1 MTDHLSDEQH
11 RQLAPAARL
20 RFKTPIPTRDIS
32 NGEFMPNP
40 QSPAQKRVEARMCD
54 LADHLGGKQG
64 LDRRTFLGSAS
75 GMAAGFLA
83 LNEVFG
89 NVFMVSRAEAAT
101 PELAQERAQR
111 FAGQFVFDGHT
122 HFLRQDAGPKSPLRF
137 FVQLRKLTGKAGWNK
152 DLKPEEQTY
161 ADLLFR
167 NYVKE
172 MFLDSDTKVAII
184 SGAPADKP
192 ENWFLT
198 NKMMVDG
205 RTKINNFAGAPR
217 AMSHAIFNP
226 GQPGWIE
233 DIARVAEQLK
243 PDSWKGYTVGDNL
256 NKAATKL
263 AWRMDDEKVAYKG
276 YEQMRKVG
284 IKTVCVH
291 KGLFTRQE
299 AAKLPRMTR
308 HADVSDVGKAA
319 KDFPDLNFVVYH
331 AGFRHLGPGGPP
343 DADKEFAQTGRLS
356 WVSELA
362 EIPEKYGVNNVY
374 ADLGAV
380 FAVTCISQPKIAA
393 AMLGILIKGLGVDK
407 VLWGTDSLWFGSPQW
422 QIEALRR
429 MEIPEAMRKKHRFA
443 PLGAADGLVKSAILG
458 LNSARLYN
466 LNLDVRKAQLEGDR
480 FAQLKTD
487 AAPIR
492 RRRSNTAY
500 GYVLKA
506 G

>member
-1 MTDHLSDEQH
+1 MTDHLSDEQY

-20 RFKTPIPTRDIS
+20 RLKTPIPTRDIS

-40 QSPAQKRVEARMCD
+40 QSDAQKRVEARMSD
-54 LADHLGGKQG
+54 LADELGSKRG
-64 LDRRTFLGSAS
+64 LDRRTFLGTAS

-89 NVFMVSRAEAAT
+89 RVFEVSRAEAAT
-101 PELAQERAQR
+101 PDMAEQRAQSL
-111 FAGQFVFDGHT
+111 AGQFVFDGHT
-122 HFLRQDAGPKSPLRF
+122 HFLRPDAGPKSPLRF
-137 FVQLRKLTGKAGWNK
+137 FIQLRQLTGKVGWNK

-172 MFLDSDTKVAII
+172 MYLDSDTKVAII

-198 NKMMVDG
+198 NKMKADA
-205 RTKINNFAGAPR
+205 RAKINGFAGAPR
-217 AMSHAIFNP
+217 SMSHAVFTP

-243 PDSWKGYTVGDNL
+243 PDSWKGYTIGDNL
-256 NKAATKL
+256 NKKGTKL

-276 YEQMRKVG
+276 YEAMRKAG
-284 IKTVCVH
+284 IKTVCIH
-291 KGLFTRQE
+291 KGLFSRKE
-299 AAKLPRMTR
+299 AEGLPHMTK
-308 HADVSDVGKAA
+308 HADVSDVAKAA
-319 KDFPDLNFVVYH
+319 KDFPDFNFVVYH

-343 DADKEFAQTGRLS
+343 DAEKEFAQTGRLS

-362 EIPEKYGVNNVY
+362 EIPAKYGVNNVY

-380 FAVTCISQPKIAA
+380 FAVTVISQPKIAA

-429 MEIPEAMRKKHRFA
+429 MEIPEAMQKKYGFA
-443 PLGAADGLVKSAILG
+443 PLGPADGLVKTAILG

-466 LNLDVRKAQLEGDR
+466 LNLDIRKAELEGDR
-480 FAQLKTD
+480 FARMKAD
-487 AAPIR
+487 AAADGR
-492 RRRSNTAY
+492 TRSNTAY